1 MKLSFRWYGAND
13 PVSLDK
19 IRQIPVVKGIVSA
32 IYDLPPGEPWPFD
45 KVQALKKEVE
55 EKGFSLVAI
64 ESIPVAEEIKLGS
77 PSRDRYINAFC
88 ESVRSVGKSG
98 VPVACYN
105 FMPVFDW
112 MRTNLSFRLEDG
124 SYALSYDHDELAKI
138 DLSSG
143 AQGLPGWSAA
153 YSASELRYL
162 LDAYREISEED
173 LWVNLKYFLER
184 VVPVAEEVGVK
195 MAIHPDDPPW
205 PIFGLPRVIK
215 DEAALERLVKL
226 VDSPSNGIALCSGSL
241 GADPKN
247 DIPAMVRRFGGLG
260 RIHFAHV
267 RNVKILGERR
277 FCETAHPSCAGS
289 LDIYEIIKA
298 YHDVSFNGP
307 LRPDH
312 GRMIWG
318 EEGKPGYGLYDR
330 ALGAMYIAG
339 LWEAISKSHTSKCKS
354 T

>member
-88 ESVRSVGKSG
+88 ESVRSVGESG

-112 MRTNLSFRLEDG
+112 MRTNLSFKLEDG
-124 SYALSYDHDELAKI
+124 SCALSYDHDELAKI
-138 DLSSG
+138 DPSSG

-162 LDAYREISEED
+162 LDAYRETNEED
-173 LWVNLKYFLER
+173 LWTNLKYFLER

-205 PIFGLPRVIK
+205 SIFGLPRIIR

-241 GADPKN
+241 GVDPKN
-247 DIPAMVRRFGGLG
+247 DIPAMVRRFGALS

-267 RNVKILGERR
+267 RNVKIMGEKR
-277 FCETAHPSCAGS
+277 FCETAHPSSAGS

-298 YHDVSFNGP
+298 YHDVGFSGP

-339 LWEAISKSHTSKCKS
+339 LWEAIEKGT
-354 T
+354 TFRP

>member
-32 IYDLPPGEPWPFD
+32 IYDLPPGEAWPFD
-45 KVQALKKEVE
+45 KVRALKKEVE

-98 VPVACYN
+98 VPVVCYN

-162 LDAYREISEED
+162 LNAYREISEED
-173 LWVNLKYFLER
+173 LWANLKYFLER

-205 PIFGLPRVIK
+205 SIFGLPRIIR

-247 DIPAMVRRFGGLG
+247 DIPAMVRRFGALG

-267 RNVKILGERR
+267 RNVKIIGEKR

-339 LWEAISKSHTSKCKS
+339 LWEAVSKSHTSKCKS

>member
-1 MKLSFRWYGAND
+1 
-13 PVSLDK
+13 VSLDK

-45 KVQALKKEVE
+45 KIQALKKEVE
-55 EKGFSLVAI
+55 GKGFSLVAI

-88 ESVRSVGKSG
+88 ESVRSVGESG

-112 MRTNLSFRLEDG
+112 MRTNLSFKLEDG
-124 SYALSYDHDELAKI
+124 SCALSYDHDELAKI
-138 DLSSG
+138 DPSSG

-162 LDAYREISEED
+162 LDAYRETNEED
-173 LWVNLKYFLER
+173 LWTNLKYFLER

-205 PIFGLPRVIK
+205 PIFGLPRIIR

-241 GADPKN
+241 GVDPKN
-247 DIPAMVRRFGGLG
+247 DIPAMVRRFGALS

-267 RNVKILGERR
+267 RNVKIMGEKR
-277 FCETAHPSCAGS
+277 FCETAHPSSAGS

-298 YHDVSFNGP
+298 YHDVGFSGP

-339 LWEAISKSHTSKCKS
+339 LWEAIEKGT
-354 T
+354 TFRP

>member
-1 MKLSFRWYGAND
+1 VNLSFRWYGTND

-64 ESIPVAEEIKLGS
+64 ESIPVAEEINLGS

-98 VPVACYN
+98 VPVVCYN

-112 MRTNLSFRLEDG
+112 MRTNLSLKLEDG
-124 SYALSYDHDELAKI
+124 SYALSYDHDELAKV

-143 AQGLPGWSAA
+143 AQGLPGWGAA

-162 LDAYREISEED
+162 LDAYRGISEED
-173 LWVNLKYFLER
+173 LWANLKYFLER

-205 PIFGLPRVIK
+205 SIFGLPRIIR

-241 GADPKN
+241 GVDPKN
-247 DIPAMVRRFGGLG
+247 DIPAMVRRFGALG

-267 RNVKILGERR
+267 RNVKITGEKR

-289 LDIYEIIKA
+289 LDIYEIVKA
-298 YHDVSFNGP
+298 YHDVGFSGP

-339 LWEAISKSHTSKCKS
+339 LWEATEKS
-354 T
+354 TTFRS

>member
-32 IYDLPPGEPWPFD
+32 IYDLPLGESWPFD

-55 EKGFSLVAI
+55 EEGFSLVAI

-77 PSRDRYINAFC
+77 PNRDRYINAFC

-98 VPVACYN
+98 IPVVCYN

-124 SYALSYDHDELAKI
+124 SYALSYDHDELAKV

>member
-32 IYDLPPGEPWPFD
+32 IYDLPLGESWPFD

-55 EKGFSLVAI
+55 EEGFSLVAI

-77 PSRDRYINAFC
+77 PNRDRYINAFC

-98 VPVACYN
+98 IPVVCYN

-173 LWVNLKYFLER
+173 LWVNLKYFLEK
-184 VVPVAEEVGVK
+184 VVPIAEEVGVK

-247 DIPAMVRRFGGLG
+247 DIPALVRRFGGLG

>member
-32 IYDLPPGEPWPFD
+32 IYDLPLGESWPFD

-55 EKGFSLVAI
+55 EEGFSLVAI

-77 PSRDRYINAFC
+77 PNRDRYINAFC

-98 VPVACYN
+98 IPVVCYN

-173 LWVNLKYFLER
+173 LWVNLKYFLEK
-184 VVPVAEEVGVK
+184 VVPIAEEVGVK

>member
-77 PSRDRYINAFC
+77 LNRDRYIDAFC
-88 ESVRSVGKSG
+88 ESVRSVGENSI
-98 VPVACYN
+98 PVVCYN

-173 LWVNLKYFLER
+173 LWVNLKYFLEK
-184 VVPVAEEVGVK
+184 VVPIAEEVGVK

-205 PIFGLPRVIK
+205 PILGLPRVIK

-247 DIPAMVRRFGGLG
+247 DIPALVRRFGGLG

>member
-1 MKLSFRWYGAND
+1 MNLSLRWYGAND

-45 KVQALKKEVE
+45 KIQALKKEVE
-55 EKGFSLVAI
+55 GKGFSLVAI

-88 ESVRSVGKSG
+88 ESVRSVGESG

-112 MRTNLSFRLEDG
+112 MRTNLSFKLEDG
-124 SYALSYDHDELAKI
+124 SCALSYDHDELAKI
-138 DLSSG
+138 DPSSG

-162 LDAYREISEED
+162 LDAYRETNEED
-173 LWVNLKYFLER
+173 LWTNLKYFLER

-205 PIFGLPRVIK
+205 PIFGLPRIIR

-241 GADPKN
+241 GVDPKN
-247 DIPAMVRRFGGLG
+247 DIPAMVRRFGALS

-267 RNVKILGERR
+267 RNVKIMGEKR
-277 FCETAHPSCAGS
+277 FCETAHPSSAGS

-298 YHDVSFNGP
+298 YHDVGFSGP

-339 LWEAISKSHTSKCKS
+339 LWEAIEKGT
-354 T
+354 TFRP

>member
-45 KVQALKKEVE
+45 KIQALKKEVE

-77 PSRDRYINAFC
+77 PNRDRYINAFC
-88 ESVRSVGKSG
+88 ESVRSVGENG
-98 VPVACYN
+98 IPVVCYN

-124 SYALSYDHDELAKI
+124 SCALSYDHDELAKI

-153 YSASELRYL
+153 YSANELRYL

-173 LWVNLKYFLER
+173 LWINLKYFLER

-205 PIFGLPRVIK
+205 PIFGLPRIIK

>member
-1 MKLSFRWYGAND
+1 MNLSFRWYGTND

-98 VPVACYN
+98 VPVVCYN

-112 MRTNLSFRLEDG
+112 MRTNLSLKLEDG
-124 SYALSYDHDELAKI
+124 SYALSYDHDELAKV

-143 AQGLPGWSAA
+143 AQGLPGWGAA

-162 LDAYREISEED
+162 LDAYRGISEED
-173 LWVNLKYFLER
+173 LWANLKYFLER

-205 PIFGLPRVIK
+205 SIFGLPRIIR

-241 GADPKN
+241 GVDPKN
-247 DIPAMVRRFGGLG
+247 DIPAMVRRFGALG

-267 RNVKILGERR
+267 RNVKITGEKR

-289 LDIYEIIKA
+289 LDIYEIVKA
-298 YHDVSFNGP
+298 YHDVGFSGP

-339 LWEAISKSHTSKCKS
+339 LWEATEKS
-354 T
+354 TAFRS

>member
-32 IYDLPPGEPWPFD
+32 IYDLPLGESWPFD

-55 EKGFSLVAI
+55 EEGFSLVAI

-77 PSRDRYINAFC
+77 PNRDRYINAFC

-98 VPVACYN
+98 IPVVCYN

-205 PIFGLPRVIK
+205 PIFGLPRIIK

>member
-1 MKLSFRWYGAND
+1 VNLSFRWYGTND

-88 ESVRSVGKSG
+88 ESVRSVGKSA
-98 VPVACYN
+98 VPVVCYN

-112 MRTNLSFRLEDG
+112 MRTNLSLKLEDG
-124 SYALSYDHDELAKI
+124 SYALSYDHDELAKV

-143 AQGLPGWSAA
+143 AQGLPGWGAA

-162 LDAYREISEED
+162 LDAYRGISEED
-173 LWVNLKYFLER
+173 LWANLKYFLER

-205 PIFGLPRVIK
+205 SIFGLPRIIR

-241 GADPKN
+241 GVDPKN
-247 DIPAMVRRFGGLG
+247 DIPAMVRRFGALG

-267 RNVKILGERR
+267 RNVKITGEKR

-289 LDIYEIIKA
+289 LDIYEIVKA
-298 YHDVSFNGP
+298 YHDVGFSGP

-339 LWEAISKSHTSKCKS
+339 LWEATEKS
-354 T
+354 TAFRS

>member
-1 MKLSFRWYGAND
+1 
-13 PVSLDK
+13 VSLDK

-45 KVQALKKEVE
+45 KIQALKKEVE
-55 EKGFSLVAI
+55 GKGFSLVAI

-88 ESVRSVGKSG
+88 ESVRSVGESG

-112 MRTNLSFRLEDG
+112 MRTNLSFKLEDG
-124 SYALSYDHDELAKI
+124 SCALSYDHDELAKI
-138 DLSSG
+138 DPSSG

-162 LDAYREISEED
+162 LDAYRETNEED
-173 LWVNLKYFLER
+173 LWTNLKYFLER

-205 PIFGLPRVIK
+205 SIFGLPRIIR

-241 GADPKN
+241 GVDPKN
-247 DIPAMVRRFGGLG
+247 DIPAMVRRFGALS

-267 RNVKILGERR
+267 RNVKIMGEKR
-277 FCETAHPSCAGS
+277 FCETAHPSSAGS

-298 YHDVSFNGP
+298 YHDVGFSGP

-339 LWEAISKSHTSKCKS
+339 LWEAIEKGT
-354 T
+354 TFRP

>member
-19 IRQIPVVKGIVSA
+19 IRQILVVKGIVSA

-77 PSRDRYINAFC
+77 PNRDRYINAFC

-98 VPVACYN
+98 IPVVCYN

-124 SYALSYDHDELAKI
+124 SYALSYDHDELAKV

-205 PIFGLPRVIK
+205 PIFGLPRIIK

>member
-1 MKLSFRWYGAND
+1 
-13 PVSLDK
+13 VSLDK

-77 PSRDRYINAFC
+77 PSRDRYINTFF

-98 VPVACYN
+98 VPVVCYN

-112 MRTNLSFRLEDG
+112 MRTNLSLKLEDG
-124 SYALSYDHDELAKI
+124 SYALSYDHDELAKV

-162 LDAYREISEED
+162 LDAYRGISEED
-173 LWVNLKYFLER
+173 LWANLKYFLER

-205 PIFGLPRVIK
+205 SIFGLPRIIR

-241 GADPKN
+241 GVDPKN
-247 DIPAMVRRFGGLG
+247 DIPAMVRRFGALG

-267 RNVKILGERR
+267 RNVKITGEKR

-289 LDIYEIIKA
+289 LDIYEIVKA
-298 YHDVSFNGP
+298 YHDVGFSGP

-339 LWEAISKSHTSKCKS
+339 LWEATEKS
-354 T
+354 TAFRS

>member
-32 IYDLPPGEPWPFD
+32 IYDLPLGESWPFD

-55 EKGFSLVAI
+55 EEGFSLVAI

-77 PSRDRYINAFC
+77 PNRDRYINAFC

-98 VPVACYN
+98 IPVVCYN

>member
-32 IYDLPPGEPWPFD
+32 IYDLPPGESWPFD

-55 EKGFSLVAI
+55 EEGFSLVAI

-77 PSRDRYINAFC
+77 PNRDRYINAFC

-98 VPVACYN
+98 IPVVCYN

>member
-1 MKLSFRWYGAND
+1 
-13 PVSLDK
+13 VSLDK

-77 PSRDRYINAFC
+77 PSRDRYINTFF

-98 VPVACYN
+98 VPVVCYN

-112 MRTNLSFRLEDG
+112 MRTNLSLKLEDG
-124 SYALSYDHDELAKI
+124 SYALSYDHDELAKV

-143 AQGLPGWSAA
+143 AQGLPGWGAA

-162 LDAYREISEED
+162 LDAYRGISEED
-173 LWVNLKYFLER
+173 LWANLKYFLER

-205 PIFGLPRVIK
+205 SIFGLPRIIR

-241 GADPKN
+241 GVDPKN
-247 DIPAMVRRFGGLG
+247 DIPAMVRRFGALG

-267 RNVKILGERR
+267 RNVKITGEKR

-289 LDIYEIIKA
+289 LDIYEIVKA
-298 YHDVSFNGP
+298 YHDVGFSGP

-339 LWEAISKSHTSKCKS
+339 LWEATEKS
-354 T
+354 TAFRS

>member
-1 MKLSFRWYGAND
+1 MNLSFRWYGTND

-77 PSRDRYINAFC
+77 PSRDRYINTFF

-98 VPVACYN
+98 VPVVCYN

-112 MRTNLSFRLEDG
+112 MRTNLSLKLEDG
-124 SYALSYDHDELAKI
+124 SYALSYDHDELAKV

-143 AQGLPGWSAA
+143 AQGLPGWGAA

-162 LDAYREISEED
+162 LDAYRGISEED
-173 LWVNLKYFLER
+173 LWANLKYFLER

-205 PIFGLPRVIK
+205 SIFGLPRIIR

-241 GADPKN
+241 GVDPKN
-247 DIPAMVRRFGGLG
+247 DIPAMVRRFGALG

-267 RNVKILGERR
+267 RNVKITGEKR

-289 LDIYEIIKA
+289 LDIYEIVKA
-298 YHDVSFNGP
+298 YHDVGFSGP

-339 LWEAISKSHTSKCKS
+339 LWEATEKS
-354 T
+354 TAFRS

>member
-1 MKLSFRWYGAND
+1 
-13 PVSLDK
+13 VSLDK

-88 ESVRSVGKSG
+88 ESVRSVGESG

-112 MRTNLSFRLEDG
+112 MRTNLSFKLEDG
-124 SYALSYDHDELAKI
+124 SCALSYDHDELAKI
-138 DLSSG
+138 DPSSG

-162 LDAYREISEED
+162 LDAYRETNEED
-173 LWVNLKYFLER
+173 LWTNLKYFLER

-205 PIFGLPRVIK
+205 SIFGLPRIIR

-241 GADPKN
+241 GVDPKN
-247 DIPAMVRRFGGLG
+247 DIPAMVRRFGALS

-267 RNVKILGERR
+267 RNVKIMGEKR
-277 FCETAHPSCAGS
+277 FCETAHPSSAGS

-298 YHDVSFNGP
+298 YHDVGFSGP

-339 LWEAISKSHTSKCKS
+339 LWEAIEKGT
-354 T
+354 TFRP

>member
-19 IRQIPVVKGIVSA
+19 IRQIFVVKGIVSA

-77 PSRDRYINAFC
+77 PSRDRYIDAFC
-88 ESVRSVGKSG
+88 ESVRSVGENDI
-98 VPVACYN
+98 PVACYN

-153 YSASELRYL
+153 YSAGALRYL

-289 LDIYEIIKA
+289 LDIYEIVKA

-339 LWEAISKSHTSKCKS
+339 LWEAISKSHTSKRKS

>member
-32 IYDLPPGEPWPFD
+32 IYDLPLGESWPFD

-55 EKGFSLVAI
+55 EEGFSLVAI

-77 PSRDRYINAFC
+77 PNRDRYINAFC

-98 VPVACYN
+98 IPVVCYN

-277 FCETAHPSCAGS
+277 FCETAHHSCAGS
-289 LDIYEIIKA
+289 LDIYEIIHA

>member
-1 MKLSFRWYGAND
+1 VNLSLRWYGAND

-45 KVQALKKEVE
+45 KIQALKKEVE
-55 EKGFSLVAI
+55 GKGFSLVAI

-88 ESVRSVGKSG
+88 ESVRSVGESG

-112 MRTNLSFRLEDG
+112 MRTNLSFKLEDG
-124 SYALSYDHDELAKI
+124 SCALSYDHDELAKI
-138 DLSSG
+138 DPSSG

-162 LDAYREISEED
+162 LDAYRETNEED
-173 LWVNLKYFLER
+173 LWTNLKYFLER

-205 PIFGLPRVIK
+205 SIFGLPRIIR

-241 GADPKN
+241 GVDPKN
-247 DIPAMVRRFGGLG
+247 DIPAMVRRFGALS

-267 RNVKILGERR
+267 RNVKIMGEKR
-277 FCETAHPSCAGS
+277 FCETAHPSSAGS

-298 YHDVSFNGP
+298 YHDVGFSGP

-339 LWEAISKSHTSKCKS
+339 LWEAIEKGT
-354 T
+354 TFRP